1 MKPQMI
7 RSEEELE
14 DELSRPSPQDVAAL
28 QEMQGDLLV
37 LGVSGKMGPSL
48 ARRAA
53 RAAAAA
59 GLRKRIIGVARF
71 SSAGAETFLQK
82 CGVETYRADLLEDEQ
97 ITALPEAENV
107 IFMAGR
113 KFGSTGGEN
122 LTWAVNTYL
131 PARIAQRYRKSRI
144 VVFSSGNVYPLVP
157 VIGGGARESTPTG
170 PIGEYAQS
178 VLGRERL
185 FEYFS
190 ARYAT
195 RVCLLRLNY
204 AIDLRYGVLLDIAGK
219 VFRGEPVDVSM
230 GAVNV
235 IWQGDA
241 NSICLRSFSV
251 CCTPPTVLNLT
262 GPETLSVRE
271 LACRF
276 GERFGKP
283 PVFHGQEADTALLSN
298 AGLCHRLF
306 GYPSVSVDQMIEW
319 IAHWIASGGSVLD
332 KPTHFAARDGKF

>member
-1 MKPQMI
+1 VKPQMI
-7 RSEEELE
+7 RSEEQLE
-14 DELSRPSPQDVAAL
+14 DELSRPCPQDEAAL
-28 QEMQGDLLV
+28 REMPGDLLIF
-37 LGVSGKMGPSL
+37 GVSGKMGPSL

-71 SSAGAETFLQK
+71 SSADAEKSLQA
-82 CGVETYRADLLEDEQ
+82 CGVETCRADLLDDEQ
-97 ITALPEAENV
+97 LAALPEAENV

-113 KFGSTGGEN
+113 KFGSTGGES

-131 PARIAQRYRKSRI
+131 PAQIARRYRKSRV

-157 VIGGGARESTPTG
+157 VVSGGANESTPVG

-190 ARYAT
+190 ARYGT

-204 AIDLRYGVLLDIAGK
+204 AIDLRYGVLLDIGRK
-219 VFRGEPVDVSM
+219 VFHGEAVDVGM

-241 NSICLRSFSV
+241 NSICLRSFSI
-251 CCTPPTVLNLT
+251 CRTPPMVLNLT

-276 GERFGKP
+276 GELFGKP
-283 PVFHGQEADTALLSN
+283 PVLRGQEADTALLNN

-306 GYPSVSVDQMIEW
+306 GYPSVSVNQMIEW
-319 IAHWIASGGSVLD
+319 TSHWIANGGAVLD
-332 KPTHFAARDGKF
+332 KPTHFHTRDGKF

>member
-1 MKPQMI
+1 MI
-7 RSEEELE
+7 RSEKELE
-14 DELSRPSPQDVAAL
+14 DELSRPSPEDEAAL
-28 QEMQGDLLV
+28 REMPGDLLI

-71 SSAGAETFLQK
+71 SSAAAEKFLQES
-82 CGVETYRADLLEDEQ
+82 GVETHRADLLEEKE
-97 ITALPEAENV
+97 IAALPEAENV

-113 KFGSTGGEN
+113 KFGSTGAEN

-131 PARIAQRYRKSRI
+131 PAQIAQRYRDSRI

-157 VIGGGARESTPTG
+157 VVSGGASEGTPVG

-190 ARYAT
+190 ARYGA

-204 AIDLRYGVLLDIAGK
+204 AIDLRYGVLLDIGSK
-219 VFRGEPVDVSM
+219 VFQGEPVDVGM
-230 GAVNV
+230 GTLNV

-251 CCTPPTVLNLT
+251 CRKPPMVLNLT
-262 GPETLSVRE
+262 GPETLSIRE

-276 GERFGKP
+276 GQLFGKP
-283 PVFHGQEADTALLSN
+283 PVLEGQEADTALLSN
-298 AGLCHRLF
+298 AGLCHSLF
-306 GYPSVSVDQMIEW
+306 GYPTVSVNQMIEW
-319 IAHWIASGGSVLD
+319 TAHWIANGGAVLD
-332 KPTHFAARDGKF
+332 KPTHFATRDGKF